1 MATLTVFGNYS
12 KRQHQMARIEDY
24 SRATAHF
31 EKSIQKLK
39 DNFQNGLEYINKLKL
54 DKENT
59 TDEMQL
65 KQIDV
70 DLNYLEKHFDHTE
83 MNNKISTLETK
94 LHNHRVRLKK
104 MVEKHNIKNTK
115 VEDRE

>member
-12 KRQHQMARIEDY
+12 KRQHQLARIEDY

-39 DNFQNGLEYINKLKL
+39 DNFHNGLEYLNKLKV
-54 DKENT
+54 DRENT

-70 DLNYLEKHFDHTE
+70 DINYLQKHFDETE
-83 MNNKISTLETK
+83 MNNKISHLEAK
-94 LHNHRVRLKK
+94 LQNHRARLKN
-104 MVEKHNIKNTK
+104 MHEKHNIKK
-115 VEDRE
+115 SSDDES

>member
-39 DNFQNGLEYINKLKL
+39 DNFRNGLEYIHKLKE
-54 DKENT
+54 DRENT

-70 DLNYLEKHFDHTE
+70 DINYLEKHFDPAE
-83 MNNKISTLETK
+83 MNNKISHLETK
-94 LHNHRVRLKK
+94 LQNHRVRLKN
-104 MVEKHNIKNTK
+104 MYDKHNIKSK
-115 VEDRE
+115 KIEES